1 MIQRILQRL
10 TLPALLVCWSWLVF
24 HFLCTTVYL
33 APTGTVQSGLYD
45 LACRYMRP
53 RFSQRWALFAPDPDG
68 KTRHL
73 QVRCRIEQPDGGLQE
88 TPFYDVTER
97 FYASPWRTRLG
108 PDGRLLRAYLSTL
121 LLLDPD
127 DKAFDVLRYRAKGNP
142 ALRAPLEQALKSVG
156 QWRSSYAQ
164 QMAARIGS
172 AECRRQFPGAKIAA
186 VTAAMDLVPPQP
198 YFASDPQPAGPQ

>member
-24 HFLCTTVYL
+24 HFLCTTLYL
-33 APTGTVQSGLYD
+33 APTGTLQAGLYD
-45 LACRYMRP
+45 LACSYMRP

-73 QVRCRIEQPDGGLQE
+73 QVRCRLEQPDGRLRE

-97 FYASPWRTRLG
+97 FYASPWHTRLG
-108 PDGRLLRAYLSTL
+108 PDGRLLRAYVSTL

-127 DKAFDVLRYRAKGNP
+127 D
-142 ALRAPLEQALKSVG
+142 
-156 QWRSSYAQ
+156 
-164 QMAARIGS
+164 
-172 AECRRQFPGAKIAA
+172 
-186 VTAAMDLVPPQP
+186 
-198 YFASDPQPAGPQ
+198 